1 MADFIQESI
10 QPLTTLFTILL
21 LLFIT
26 PPMVSV
32 TAFLWQQK
40 FITRNTLEDTAVE
53 AMKRAM
59 MRNQIHSTLNME
71 SIMTN
76 TTQTSVNREL
86 VMSMATLL
94 VNTRWLF
101 LMAESNMSLIRLMPT
116 MLVRPW
122 KFHTKERPDT
132 QSPIL

>member
-1 MADFIQESI
+1 MMS
-10 QPLTTLFTILL
+10 TILL

-32 TAFLWQQK
+32 TAFQWPQK

-53 AMKRAM
+53 AMRRAM

-71 SIMTN
+71 SMMTN
-76 TTQTSVNREL
+76 TTQTSVSREL

-94 VNTRWLF
+94 VNTRWHF

-116 MLVRPW
+116 MGAQPW
-122 KFHTKERPDT
+122 RFHTKEKPDP